1 MISNQPL
8 ILNSLD
14 ADFSV
19 APWSFF
25 DLPLLIT
32 IFVLAT
38 IESPAP
44 KNLREQNYF
53 KNFSKYTRPRIIK
66 KIIYD

>member
-1 MISNQPL
+1 MFIFHQMISNQPL

-25 DLPLLIT
+25 DLPLLIA

-53 KNFSKYTRPRIIK
+53 KIFPNIHAHAL
-66 KIIYD
+66 